1 MSMIGFDARFFPE
14 ELRSKA
20 DGLMG
25 ETLNHLESLRSK
37 KCVGAEWTG
46 WFDWPKTR
54 GFELAKQVLDYTSN
68 LDIYCDTVLTIGIGG
83 SYLGTRAV
91 ADALSHPYGAFL
103 GRSGR
108 NPRRP
113 LMLYAGQHVSEA
125 SLVEVLDLLDERQP
139 IVNVISKSGTT
150 TEPAVAFR
158 VIRAYMERRFGKA
171 EAARRIVATTDRKKG
186 ALRRLADE
194 AGYQTFEV
202 PDDVGGRY
210 SVLTAVGLVPLA
222 LGGFDIMK
230 LLQGAD
236 HVFSSLRQGDA
247 GDHPVLHYAA
257 IRKAAFDAGYR
268 LELMAYAEP
277 RLANVIEWWKQ
288 LFGESEG
295 KNGLGLFP
303 AGLAY
308 TTDLHSLGQ
317 YVQEGVRNLIETFL
331 TVEEAPSA
339 EPLGAH
345 ATERRLRV
353 PVVSDNTDELGYL
366 QGRFIGEVNQA
377 AMVATK
383 IAHFDGGVPCLS
395 LTLPRLDE
403 EGLGS
408 LFAFF
413 ETACALGGA
422 LLEVNPFDQPGVEAY
437 KKNLFGLL
445 GKPGFESLGAE
456 LRRRL

>member
-1 MSMIGFDARFFPE
+1 MSMIGFDSRFFSE
-14 ELRSKA
+14 ELRAKA
-20 DGLMG
+20 HALTADAAA
-25 ETLNHLESLRSK
+25 HLEQLRRK
-37 KCVGAEWTG
+37 ACVGSEWTG
-46 WFDWPKTR
+46 WFDWPRER
-54 GFELAKQVLDYTSN
+54 GFALAKEITDYTAS
-68 LDIYCDTVLTIGIGG
+68 LDVYCDTVLTIGIGG

-91 ADALSHPYGAFL
+91 ADALSHPYAAFV

-113 LMLYAGQHVSEA
+113 LMIYAGHHVSEA
-125 SLVEVLDLLDERQP
+125 SLVEVLDLLEERQP

-158 VIRAYMERRFGKA
+158 IVRAYMEKRFGKL
-171 EAARRIVATTDRKKG
+171 EAARRIIATTDRKKG

-194 AGYQTFEV
+194 AGYKTFEV

-222 LGGFDIMK
+222 LGGFDIQK

-236 HVFSSLRQGDA
+236 DMFASLRQSDLKG
-247 GDHPVLHYAA
+247 HPVLEYAVH
-257 IRKAAFDAGYR
+257 RKAAFDAGYR
-268 LELMAYAEP
+268 VDLMAYAEP
-277 RLANVIEWWKQ
+277 RLANIIEWWKQ

-295 KNGLGLFP
+295 KAGLGLLP

-317 YVQEGVRNLIETFL
+317 YVQDGVRHLIETFL
-331 TVEEAPSA
+331 TIEEAPSA
-339 EPLGAH
+339 ESLGAH
-345 ATERRLRV
+345 AAERRLRV
-353 PVVSDNTDELGYL
+353 PSASDNIDELGYL
-366 QGRFIGEVNQA
+366 EGRFISDVNQA

-383 IAHFDGGVPCLS
+383 VAHFDGGVPCLG
-395 LTLPRLDE
+395 LTMARLDE
-403 EGLGS
+403 ENIGA

-422 LLEVNPFDQPGVEAY
+422 LLGVNPFDQPGVEAY

-445 GKPGFESLGAE
+445 GKPGFESLGAD